1 MGSRVRPLNFVDLFS
16 GLGGFHVGL
25 SRLGHRC
32 SLACEI
38 DPELRK
44 AYAINFGLEPAEDVR
59 SLKPNDIPP
68 HDILCAGFPCQ
79 PFSKAGEQLGLAC
92 EKDGD
97 LFNHVIQIAKWRRP
111 SYIMLENVA
120 NLRKHDKG
128 NTFKSM
134 KAMIAGLPGEY
145 EVEATVLSPHEFGI
159 PQVRERLFIVAASKK
174 VGGLQHFGWP
184 RPTEAK
190 PSIYSVLDD
199 KPADAKAIPEHYSAC
214 MDVWQEFLDKF
225 PKAKQLPSFPIWSM
239 EFGATYPFEEGS
251 PKSLPWHLARSKGSH
266 GVKLGPVPAEQR
278 LDYLPSHARGAAEF
292 PEWKKQFI
300 RQNRELYAEHAKWI
314 DKWLPKILKFP
325 PSLQKLEWNC
335 KGEARKLE
343 EHVLQFRASGI
354 RVKRATTAPALIAMT
369 TTQVPIIGRDRR
381 YMTVG
386 ECSRL
391 QGMGDLT
398 LPEVPT
404 HAYRALGNAVNADLV
419 RYIAE
424 RLIIGSKKRVAA

>member
-1 MGSRVRPLNFVDLFS
+1 MATTKLKFLDLFA

-25 SRLGHRC
+25 SNLGHRC
-32 SLACEI
+32 VLACEK
-38 DPELRK
+38 DAELRRV
-44 AYAINFGLEPAEDVR
+44 YETNFGVEPAEDIRTLRKKDV
-59 SLKPNDIPP
+59 PE

-97 LFNHVIQIAKWRRP
+97 LFERIIKIARWRRP

-120 NLRKHDKG
+120 NLSKHDNGK
-128 NTFKSM
+128 TFAKM
-134 KAMIAGLPGEY
+134 KKMIANLPGEY
-145 EVEATVLSPHEFGI
+145 EVEATVLSPHQFGI
-159 PQVRERLFIVAASKK
+159 PQVRQRLFIVAASKT

-184 RPTEAK
+184 KPNDVV

-199 KPADAKAIPEHYSAC
+199 EPDDAKAIPEHYSAC
-214 MDVWQEFLDKF
+214 INVWQEFLDKF
-225 PKAKQLPSFPIWSM
+225 PKDKQLPSFPIWSM
-239 EFGATYPFEEGS
+239 EFGATYPFEEDS
-251 PKSLPWHLARSKGSH
+251 PGNLPWHLARSTGSH
-266 GVKLGPVPAEQR
+266 GITMGDIPAEQR
-278 LDYLPSHARGAAEF
+278 SDYLPSYARGTDEF

-300 RQNRELYAEHAKWI
+300 RQNRDLYTDNAKWI
-314 DKWLPKILKFP
+314 DKWIPKILQFP
-325 PSLQKLEWNC
+325 SSLQKLEWNC
-335 KGEARKLE
+335 KGEARNLR

-381 YMTVG
+381 YMTVN

-391 QGMGDLT
+391 QGMGDLQ

-404 HAYRALGNAVNADLV
+404 RAYRALGNAVNADLV

-424 RLIIGSKKRVAA
+424 RLIAGTRKRAAA